1 MKEKEQNTDSDKYIR
16 VGTTLYKIV
25 RRPLMSGDFIEERR
39 VWNYETLR
47 QDHSKDFISR
57 IEKYDGFCSVPD
69 HINYKR
75 SIGTFLNQYEPISYK
90 PETGDCPLILE
101 FLRHI
106 FGEQLE
112 MGLDYIQL
120 LYLKPLTKLPIILLV
135 SNERNTGKTTFLNFL
150 KAIFAGNMTFN
161 TNEDFHSQFNSDWA
175 NKLIVGVDEALLDRR
190 EDSERIKSLSTALS
204 YKAEAKGKDRQ
215 EVEFFA
221 KFVLCSNNETCPIIV
236 EKGETRYWV
245 RKINPLTQTNVSMLD
260 NLKKEIPQFLNLLL
274 NRELSIRKESR
285 MWFRHDLL
293 ITDALRRIITHN
305 RGKVENE
312 MLHIIADLI
321 QIQGIEEYQFSVN
334 DLFDMVRRTAIS
346 TDTNQIRKILQD
358 KWRLQ
363 PKPPTYYTAHIFGC
377 NGEILSQPGKTARV
391 YSLSKKQ
398 LNEIMSEC

>member
-1 MKEKEQNTDSDKYIR
+1 MKEENKDSGRYIR

-69 HINYKR
+69 HIDYKR
-75 SIGTFLNQYEPISYK
+75 SIGTFLNQYEPITYQPAS
-90 PETGDCPLILE
+90 GDCPLTLD

-112 MGLDYIQL
+112 MGLDYLQL

-135 SNERNTGKTTFLNFL
+135 SVERNTGKTTFLNFL

-175 NKLIVGVDEALLDRR
+175 HKLIVGVDEALLDRR
-190 EDSERIKSLSTALS
+190 EDSERIKNLSTAIS

-221 KFVLCSNNETCPIIV
+221 KFVLCSNNENCPIIV

-245 RKINPLTQTNVSMLD
+245 RKILPIEKKDTEMLD
-260 NLKKEIPQFLNLLL
+260 NLKKEIPQFLYLLS
-274 NRELSIRKESR
+274 NRKLSTKKESR

-293 ITDALRRIITHN
+293 ITDALHRIITHN

-312 MLHIIADLI
+312 MMTIVSELM
-321 QIQGIEEYQFSVN
+321 QIKEMDEYQFSVHN
-334 DLFDMVRRTAIS
+334 MLDMLKRNSVQAETG
-346 TDTNQIRKILQD
+346 QIRKILQD
-358 KWRLQ
+358 KWKLS
-363 PKPPTYYTAHIFGC
+363 PKPPTYYTAQVFGY
-377 NGEILSQPGKTARV
+377 NGEILSIPNQVARV
-391 YSLSKKQ
+391 YCISQRQ
-398 LNEIMSEC
+398 LDKIMSEC